1 MRTPRLLPLAAVAIG
16 GVLAAKAL
24 GAVDGLPAMLASAQA
39 AAPAPHAKPAAA
51 PQAVKPGVSPLPP
64 AAKLAAPAPGVC
76 APTAAELAKEAGLS
90 PAELQMLQSLGARR
104 GQLDAREQALDA
116 QVQLLNAA
124 SLKIDAKIK
133 ALNAAKAQVEALVGQ
148 ADVKTQAEVDR
159 LVVVYEKMKPKD
171 AGAIFAALDD
181 KVRVPVAAK
190 IAGEKPAILSAILAQ
205 MGTLEAKKLTE
216 SLAHRFDAARAAA
229 EAAQNPTA
237 KGGGKIADAGAAAAD
252 AKPIQVASVDP
263 TAAPDAGESKPAQK
277 AARKAASRRPAAKAA
292 KPPEKADAKPADA
305 KPSEAKSEPVKSAPK
320 PDAKPVDAKPP
331 AAPTPPTPAPGKAV
345 APTASKG

>member
-39 AAPAPHAKPAAA
+39 AAPAPHAKPAATPA
-51 PQAVKPGVSPLPP
+51 PAAKPGVSPLPAAAKP
-64 AAKLAAPAPGVC
+64 AASAPGVC

-159 LVVVYEKMKPKD
+159 LVVVYEKMKPRD

-181 KVRVPVAAK
+181 HVRVPVAAK
-190 IAGEKPAILSAILAQ
+190 IAAEKPAILSAILAQ
-205 MGTLEAKKLTE
+205 MGTPEAKKLTE

-229 EAAQNPTA
+229 EAAQNPAA
-237 KGGGKIADAGAAAAD
+237 KAGGKVAEAGAAPSSTD
-252 AKPIQVASVDP
+252 AKPIQVASADP
-263 TAAPDAGESKPAQK
+263 AAAPDSGEAKTAPKSPRKAAPHRAASKPAK
-277 AARKAASRRPAAKAA
+277 PAEKTPDAKPAEPSAAA
-292 KPPEKADAKPADA
+292 KPIVKADAKPADTKPAAEA
-305 KPSEAKSEPVKSAPK
+305 KPAS
-320 PDAKPVDAKPP
+320 
-331 AAPTPPTPAPGKAV
+331 PAP
-345 APTASKG
+345 SKG